1 MVKRKKTPSASEELE
16 NGMTVGQGG
25 GSGVEG
31 PSKPD
36 RKPEGGEDGES
47 ADQASEETSTKRV
60 GEETLNPS
68 STASPGSA
76 PTPSTQTSSP
86 PGPQVNP
93 TALSPGLAVPNNQDQ
108 HHFLR
113 SSVRP
118 PSKRIRKDASSPAL
132 NGHGGAKAK
141 GAEAGP
147 SVCVAAAAG
156 SAGGSGAGGTS
167 RSAPKGQGPA
177 EKEEGGSQ
185 KRVRRQWESWST
197 EDKNSFFE
205 GLYEVISQ
213 V

>member
-1 MVKRKKTPSASEELE
+1 MSSFQVDRCFVSRKMFTVVLRLCLRR
-16 NGMTVGQGG
+16 MTVGQGG

-36 RKPEGGEDGES
+36 RKLEGGEDGES

-68 STASPGSA
+68 STANPGSA
-76 PTPSTQTSSP
+76 PTPSTHTSSP
-86 PGPQVNP
+86 PGAQVNP

-141 GAEAGP
+141 GECP
-147 SVCVAAAAG
+147 SLPV
-156 SAGGSGAGGTS
+156 S
-167 RSAPKGQGPA
+167 PA
-177 EKEEGGSQ
+177 QLS
-185 KRVRRQWESWST
+185 VHASSVL
-197 EDKNSFFE
+197 FF
-205 GLYEVISQ
+205 YFCAMISQ
-213 V
+213 FF

>member
-1 MVKRKKTPSASEELE
+1 MSRMSSFQVDRCFESRKMFTNMPGLCLRR
-16 NGMTVGQGG
+16 MTVGQGG

-68 STASPGSA
+68 SAASPGLA
-76 PTPSTQTSSP
+76 PTLSTQTSSP
-86 PGPQVNP
+86 PGVQLNP
-93 TALSPGLAVPNNQDQ
+93 TALSPVLAAPNNQDQ

-118 PSKRIRKDASSPAL
+118 PSKRIRKDAASPAL

-141 GAEAGP
+141 GEWP
-147 SVCVAAAAG
+147 SLEVCVRCSPV
-156 SAGGSGAGGTS
+156 SASVLCTFMS
-167 RSAPKGQGPA
+167 LLIVFQGIC
-177 EKEEGGSQ
+177 
-185 KRVRRQWESWST
+185 T
-197 EDKNSFFE
+197 
-205 GLYEVISQ
+205 VICEF
-213 V
+213 VCCF

>member
-1 MVKRKKTPSASEELE
+1 LSRMSSFQVDRCFESRKMFTNML
-16 NGMTVGQGG
+16 GLCLRRMTVGQGG

-47 ADQASEETSTKRV
+47 ADQASEESTKRV

-68 STASPGSA
+68 SAASPGLA
-76 PTPSTQTSSP
+76 PTLSTQTSSP
-86 PGPQVNP
+86 PGVQLNP
-93 TALSPGLAVPNNQDQ
+93 TALSPALAAPNSQDQ

-141 GAEAGP
+141 GEWP
-147 SVCVAAAAG
+147 SLDVCAMLKCQYI
-156 SAGGSGAGGTS
+156 
-167 RSAPKGQGPA
+167 RS
-177 EKEEGGSQ
+177 
-185 KRVRRQWESWST
+185 
-197 EDKNSFFE
+197 
-205 GLYEVISQ
+205 LYFYLTFLSCFKAFVQ
-213 V
+213 